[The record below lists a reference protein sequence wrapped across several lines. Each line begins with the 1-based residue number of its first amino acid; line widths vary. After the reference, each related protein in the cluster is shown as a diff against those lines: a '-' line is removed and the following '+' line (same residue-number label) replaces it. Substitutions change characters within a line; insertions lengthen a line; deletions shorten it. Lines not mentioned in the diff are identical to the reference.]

1 VISVHSV
8 VGSQLSRS
16 REELKVS
23 KKRIIVFGGDAA
35 GVAAALQQA
44 EAGMQVTLVEPSPS
58 LGGEL
63 LPQTRIIDGDSPF
76 LQPDLAALRNHPNI
90 EVITNAQVVKTKSA
104 NGKYSV
110 QIRRRTPRVDMD
122 KCTDCKECIRVCP
135 IHMYDDFNES
145 MGFRTAIDF
154 FNPETAKGGEYNIF
168 KEDMPICQATCPANL
183 NIRSYVGLIAD
194 GKYAE
199 SLAVIRQRLPFALS
213 IGRVCPH
220 PCETACNRGYV
231 DEPIAICGL
240 KRFVADYEM
249 HNKIDPPVEVPDQ
262 FHPEKVAI
270 IGAGPAGLSCAFFL
284 AKAGYHSVV
293 FEAMPEPGG
302 MFRYGIPEYRLPT
315 ETLMREINW
324 ILSHGIELRC
334 NTRIGQDIS
343 FADLQRDYGAVFI
356 GVGAWTGMKLGITG
370 EDMEGVVDG
379 VQFLRD
385 ANSGKKIDAKGRV
398 IIIGGGN
405 VAMDAARVSWREGFD
420 EVHVVYRR
428 TRKEMPA
435 SPWEIDAAEHEGIKF
450 QFLVAPV
457 EVVGDK
463 GRMTGL
469 KCLKMEL
476 GEPDASGRR
485 RPVPIEGSD
494 FVIEAE
500 NLIAAIGQRPD
511 VKFIPEDSELEI
523 TRWNTFAVDQETFQT
538 NVPGIFSAGDVET
551 GPDIAI
557 RACANGRKA
566 ALGIAR
572 YIEAKRRQAA

>member
-1 VISVHSV
+1 
-8 VGSQLSRS
+8 
-16 REELKVS
+16 VS

-35 GVAAALQQA
+35 GVTAALQQA

-63 LPQTRIIDGDSPF
+63 LPQTRIINDDSPF
-76 LQPDLAALRNHPNI
+76 LQPDLEALRKHPNI
-90 EVITNAQVVKTKSA
+90 QVITNAQVVKAKSA
-104 NGKYSV
+104 NGKYSF
-110 QIRRRTPRVDMD
+110 QIRRRTPRVDME
-122 KCTDCKECIRVCP
+122 KCNDCKECIRVCP

-145 MGFRTAIDF
+145 IGFRTAIDY
-154 FNPETAKGGEYNIF
+154 FNPETAKSGEYNIF

-183 NIRSYVGLIAD
+183 NIRSYAALIAD

-220 PCETACNRGYV
+220 PCEDACNRGYV
-231 DEPIAICGL
+231 DEPIAICAL

-249 HNKIDPPVEVPDQ
+249 HNSIDPPVEVPDQ

-270 IGAGPAGLSCAFFL
+270 IGGGPAGLSCAFFL

-315 ETLMREINW
+315 KTLMHEINW
-324 ILSHGIELRC
+324 ILSHGAELRC
-334 NTRIGQDIS
+334 NTRIGKDIS
-343 FADLQRDYGAVFI
+343 FADLQRDYAAVFI

-457 EVVGDK
+457 EVIGAK

-523 TRWNTFAVDQETFQT
+523 TRWNTFAVNQETYET

-566 ALGIAR
+566 ALGIVR

>member
-557 RACANGRKA
+557 RACANGRRA

>member
-1 VISVHSV
+1 
-8 VGSQLSRS
+8 
-16 REELKVS
+16 VS

-44 EAGMQVTLVEPSPS
+44 EAGMQVTLVETSPS

-63 LPQTRIIDGDSPF
+63 LPQTRIVDGDSPF
-76 LQPDLAALRNHPNI
+76 LQPDLEALRNHPNI
-90 EVITNAQVVKTKSA
+90 EVITNAQVVKSKSA
-104 NGKYSV
+104 NGKYSF
-110 QIRRRTPRVDMD
+110 QIRRSTPRVDME

-145 MGFRTAIDF
+145 VGFRTAIDY
-154 FNPETAKGGEYNIF
+154 FNPETAKWGEYNIF

-183 NIRSYVGLIAD
+183 NIRSYAALIAD
-194 GKYAE
+194 GKYTE

-220 PCETACNRGYV
+220 PCEDACNRGYV
-231 DEPIAICGL
+231 DEPIAICAL

-249 HNKIDPPVEVPDQ
+249 HNKIDPPVEVPDD

-315 ETLMREINW
+315 ETLMHEINW
-324 ILSHGIELRC
+324 ILAHGVELRC
-334 NTRIGQDIS
+334 DTRIGKDIS
-343 FADLQRDYGAVFI
+343 FEDLQRDYAAVFV
-356 GVGAWTGMKLGITG
+356 GVGAWTGMTLRIPG
-370 EDMEGVVDG
+370 EEMEGVIDG
-379 VQFLRD
+379 VRFLRD
-385 ANSGKKIDAKGRV
+385 ANMGKKIDMKGRV

-435 SPWEIDAAEHEGIKF
+435 SPWEIDAAEHEGVKF
-450 QFLVAPV
+450 QFLVSPV

-485 RPVPIEGSD
+485 RPVPIEGSE

-511 VKFIPEDSELEI
+511 IKFIPEDSEFEI
-523 TRWNTFAVDQETFQT
+523 TRWNTFAVDQKSFQT
-538 NVPGIFSAGDVET
+538 YVPGIFSAGDVET

-572 YIEAKRRQAA
+572 HIETKRRQAA

>member
-1 VISVHSV
+1 
-8 VGSQLSRS
+8 
-16 REELKVS
+16 VS
-23 KKRIIVFGGDAA
+23 EKRIIVFGGDAA

-63 LPQTRIIDGDSPF
+63 LPQTRIIDGDSPY

-90 EVITNAQVVKTKSA
+90 EVITNAQVVKSKSV
-104 NGKYSV
+104 NGKYSL
-110 QIRRRTPRVDMD
+110 QIRRSTPRVDMD

-145 MGFRTAIDF
+145 IGFRTAIDY

-262 FHPEKVAI
+262 SHPEKVAI

-324 ILSHGIELRC
+324 ILAHGVELRC

-343 FADLQRDYGAVFI
+343 FADLQRDYGAVFV
-356 GVGAWTGMKLGITG
+356 GVGAWTGMKLGIAG

-523 TRWNTFAVDQETFQT
+523 TRWNTFTVDQETFQS

-557 RACANGRKA
+557 RACANGRRA

>member
-1 VISVHSV
+1 M
-8 VGSQLSRS
+8 
-16 REELKVS
+16 S

-76 LQPDLAALRNHPNI
+76 LQPDVEALRNHPNI
-90 EVITNAQVVKTKSA
+90 EVITNAQVVRSKSA
-104 NGKYSV
+104 NGKYSL
-110 QIRRRTPRVDMD
+110 QIRRRTPRVDME

-145 MGFRTAIDF
+145 LGFRTAIDY
-154 FNPETAKGGEYNIF
+154 FNPKTAKGGEYNIF

-249 HNKIDPPVEVPDQ
+249 HNNIDPPVELPDQ

-315 ETLMREINW
+315 KTLMREINW
-324 ILSHGIELRC
+324 ILAHGVELRC

-379 VQFLRD
+379 VRFLRD

-405 VAMDAARVSWREGFD
+405 VAMDAARVGWREGFD

-511 VKFIPEDSELEI
+511 VTFIPENSEIEI
-523 TRWNTFAVDQETFQT
+523 TRWNTFAVDKQTYQT

-566 ALGIAR
+566 ALGIVG
-572 YIEAKRRQAA
+572 YIEAKRREAA

>member
-1 VISVHSV
+1 
-8 VGSQLSRS
+8 
-16 REELKVS
+16 VS

-76 LQPDLAALRNHPNI
+76 LQPDVEALRNHPNI
-90 EVITNAQVVKTKSA
+90 EVITNAQVVRSKSA
-104 NGKYSV
+104 NGKYSL
-110 QIRRRTPRVDMD
+110 QIRRRTPRVDME

-145 MGFRTAIDF
+145 LGFRTAIDY
-154 FNPETAKGGEYNIF
+154 FNPKTAKGGEYNIF

-249 HNKIDPPVEVPDQ
+249 HNNIDPPVELPDQ

-315 ETLMREINW
+315 KTLMREINW
-324 ILSHGIELRC
+324 ILAHGVELRC

-379 VQFLRD
+379 VRFLRD

-405 VAMDAARVSWREGFD
+405 VAMDAARVGWREGFD

-511 VKFIPEDSELEI
+511 VTFIPENSEIEI
-523 TRWNTFAVDQETFQT
+523 TRWNTFAVDKQTYQT

-566 ALGIAR
+566 ALGIVG
-572 YIEAKRRQAA
+572 YIEAKRREAA

>member
-1 VISVHSV
+1 MSQKRV
-8 VGSQLSRS
+8 VVL
-16 REELKVS
+16 
-23 KKRIIVFGGDAA
+23 GGDAA
-35 GVAAALQQA
+35 GVAAALKQA
-44 EAGMQVTLVEPSPS
+44 EAGMQVTVVEPSPS
-58 LGGEL
+58 LGGEYI
-63 LPQTRIIDGDSPF
+63 PQTRIIDSDSPF
-76 LQPDLAALRNHPNI
+76 VQPDLEALRKHPNI
-90 EVITNAQVVKTKSA
+90 RVITNAEVVKTKSID
-104 NGKYSV
+104 GTYHLR
-110 QIRRRTPRVDMD
+110 IRQYTPRVDPE
-122 KCTDCKECIRVCP
+122 KCTDCRECIRVCP
-135 IHMYDDFNES
+135 IHMYDDFNEGI
-145 MGFRTAIDF
+145 GFRTAIDY
-154 FNPETAKGGEYNIF
+154 FNPKTSEAGEYNIF

-183 NIRSYVGLIAD
+183 NIRSYAALIAD

-199 SLAVIRQRLPFALS
+199 SLAVIRERLPFALS

-220 PCETACNRGYV
+220 PCETACNRGHV
-231 DEPIAICGL
+231 DEPVAICAL
-240 KRFVADYEM
+240 KRYVADFEM
-249 HNKIDPPVEVPDQ
+249 HNHIEPPVEVPDQ

-270 IGAGPAGLSCAFFL
+270 IGAGPAGLSCAYYL
-284 AKAGYHSVV
+284 AKAGYNSVV

-315 ETLMREINW
+315 ETLMHEINW
-324 ILSHGIELRC
+324 ILAHGVELRC
-334 NTRIGQDIS
+334 DTRIGGDVT
-343 FADLQRDYGAVFI
+343 FEELQRDYAAVFI
-356 GVGAWTGMKLGITG
+356 GVGAWTGMTLRIPG
-370 EDMEGVVDG
+370 EDMEGVIDG
-379 VQFLRD
+379 VRFLRD
-385 ANSGKKIDAKGRV
+385 VNMGKKVDMEGRV

-405 VAMDAARVSWREGFD
+405 VAMDAARVSWREGFE

-435 SPWEIDAAEHEGIKF
+435 SPWEIDAAEDEGVQF

-457 EVVGDK
+457 EVIGDN

-485 RPVPIEGSD
+485 RPVPIEGSE

-511 VKFIPEDSELEI
+511 IKFVSDGSELEI

-566 ALGIAR
+566 ADGMVSF
-572 YIEAKRRQAA
+572 IEAKRREAA

>member
-1 VISVHSV
+1 
-8 VGSQLSRS
+8 
-16 REELKVS
+16 VS
-23 KKRIIVFGGDAA
+23 KKRVVVFGGDAA

-58 LGGEL
+58 LGGEF
-63 LPQTRIIDGDSPF
+63 LPQTRIVGGDSPF
-76 LQPDLAALRNHPNI
+76 LQPDLEALRNHPNI

-104 NGKYSV
+104 NGKYSF
-110 QIRRRTPRVDMD
+110 QIRRRTPRVDME

-145 MGFRTAIDF
+145 VGFRTAIDY
-154 FNPETAKGGEYNIF
+154 FNPETAKKGEYNIF

-183 NIRSYVGLIAD
+183 NIRSYAALIAD

-220 PCETACNRGYV
+220 PCEDACNRGYV
-231 DEPIAICGL
+231 DEPIAICAL

-249 HNKIDPPVEVPDQ
+249 LNDIDPPVEVPDQ
-262 FHPEKVAI
+262 FHSEKVAI
-270 IGAGPAGLSCAFFL
+270 IGAGPAGLSCAYFL
-284 AKAGYHSVV
+284 AKAGYNSVV

-315 ETLMREINW
+315 KTLMREINW
-324 ILSHGIELRC
+324 ILAHGAELRC
-334 NTRIGQDIS
+334 NTRIGKDIS
-343 FADLQRDYGAVFI
+343 FAELQRDYGAVFI
-356 GVGAWTGMKLGITG
+356 GVGAPG

-379 VQFLRD
+379 VRFLRD
-385 ANSGKKIDAKGRV
+385 ANMGKKIDMQGRV

-420 EVHVVYRR
+420 DVHVVYRR

-457 EVVGDK
+457 EVIGK
-463 GRMTGL
+463 NGRMSGL

-485 RPVPIEGSD
+485 RPVPIEGSE

-511 VKFIPEDSELEI
+511 VKFIPEDSEVEI

-572 YIEAKRRQAA
+572 YIQAKRREAA

>member
-1 VISVHSV
+1 VA
-8 VGSQLSRS
+8 
-16 REELKVS
+16 
-23 KKRIIVFGGDAA
+23 KKRVIVFGGDAA
-35 GVAAALQQA
+35 GVAAALEQA
-44 EAGMQVTLVEPSPS
+44 EAGMQVTLIEPSPS
-58 LGGEL
+58 LGLEL
-63 LPQTRIIDGDSPF
+63 LPQTSIVDDDSPY
-76 LQPDLAALRNHPNI
+76 LKADLDEVIRHPNI
-90 EVITNAQVVKTKSA
+90 QIITNAEVIKTESS
-104 NGKYSV
+104 NGKYHFR
-110 QIRRRTPRVDMD
+110 IKRNTPRVDMD
-122 KCTDCKECIRVCP
+122 KCTDCKECIQVCP
-135 IHMYDDFNES
+135 IHMYDDFNEGI
-145 MGFRTAIDF
+145 GFRTAIDY
-154 FNPETAKGGEYNIF
+154 FNPETAKAGDYNIF

-183 NIRSYVGLIAD
+183 NIRSYAGLIAD

-231 DEPIAICGL
+231 DEPIAICAL

-249 HNKIDPPVEVPDQ
+249 HNSIEPPVEVPDE

-270 IGAGPAGLSCAFFL
+270 IGAGPAGLSCAFYL

-315 ETLMREINW
+315 ETLMHEINW
-324 ILSHGIELRC
+324 ILAHGVELRC
-334 NTRIGQDIS
+334 NARIGEDVSFQD
-343 FADLQRDYGAVFI
+343 LRRDYAAVFI
-356 GVGAWTGMKLGITG
+356 GVR
-370 EDMEGVVDG
+370 
-379 VQFLRD
+379 FLRD
-385 ANSGKKIDAKGRV
+385 VNMGNKIDMKGRV

-435 SPWEIDAAEHEGIKF
+435 SPWEIDAAEDEGVKF
-450 QFLVAPV
+450 QFLVSPV
-457 EVVGDK
+457 EVIGDN

-511 VKFIPEDSELEI
+511 IRFVPDESELEI
-523 TRWNTFAVDQETFQT
+523 TRWNTFAVDQESFQT

-572 YIEAKRRQAA
+572 YIEAKRREAA

>member
-1 VISVHSV
+1 
-8 VGSQLSRS
+8 
-16 REELKVS
+16 VS
-23 KKRIIVFGGDAA
+23 GKRVIVFGGDAA

-44 EAGMQVTLVEPSPS
+44 EAGMQVTLVESSPS
-58 LGGEL
+58 LGGEC
-63 LPQTRIIDGDSPF
+63 LPQTKIIDGESPF
-76 LQPDLAALRNHPNI
+76 LQPDLEALRSHPNI

-104 NGKYSV
+104 NGKYSF
-110 QIRRRTPRVDMD
+110 QIRRSTPRVDMD

-135 IHMYDDFNES
+135 IHMYDDFNEGV
-145 MGFRTAIDF
+145 GFRTAIDY
-154 FNPETAKGGEYNIF
+154 FNPETARSGEYNIF

-183 NIRSYVGLIAD
+183 NIRSYAALIAD

-220 PCETACNRGYV
+220 PCEDACNRGYV

-249 HNKIDPPVEVPDQ
+249 HNDIDPPVEVPEQ

-270 IGAGPAGLSCAFFL
+270 IGGGPAGLSCAFFL
-284 AKAGYHSVV
+284 AKAGYKSVV

-324 ILSHGIELRC
+324 ILAHGVELRC
-334 NTRIGQDIS
+334 DTRIGKDIS
-343 FADLQRDYGAVFI
+343 FDELQRDYAAVFI
-356 GVGAWTGMKLGITG
+356 GVGAWTGMTLRIPG

-379 VQFLRD
+379 VRFLRD
-385 ANSGKKIDAKGRV
+385 ANMGKKIDMEGRV

-435 SPWEIDAAEHEGIKF
+435 SPWEIDAAEDEGVNF

-457 EVVGDK
+457 EVIGK
-463 GRMTGL
+463 KNRMTGL

-485 RPVPIEGSD
+485 RPVPIEGSE

-511 VKFIPEDSELEI
+511 IKFIPDGSELEI

-566 ALGIAR
+566 AFGIVR
-572 YIEAKRRQAA
+572 YIEAKRREAA